1 MEKNLGRS
9 GKGKT
14 NEINGSKI
22 EIEFVK
28 FLNEYKIRYI
38 REIEFKWLERFR
50 YDFYLIDY
58 DILIELQGIQHYES
72 VEVFGGDEG
81 FKKRKRSDN
90 LKKRKANEYGFTFL
104 QISYKQIENTYQY
117 RIIVLRKILEL
128 TKHCVKRIGYR
139 KEIKHYQKN

>member
-1 MEKNLGRS
+1 MSN
-9 GKGKT
+9 GKDR
-14 NEINGSKI
+14 EIKGSKI

-72 VEVFGGDEG
+72 VDVFGGDDG
-81 FKKRKRSDN
+81 FKKRKRIDK
-90 LKKRKANEYGFTFL
+90 LKKNKAIEHGFTFM

-128 TKHCVKRIGYR
+128 TKHCVSG
-139 KEIKHYQKN
+139 KHYKVVGSQMTFIQKKNI